1 MAADGQVLVTHDM
14 LGITKDF
21 KPRFLRRY
29 LELFSAIGEA
39 TKQYVSDVKSKSFP
53 NETEQY

>member
-1 MAADGQVLVTHDM
+1 M

-29 LELFSAIGEA
+29 LELFDAVGNA
-39 TKQYVSDVKSKSFP
+39 TKQYIADVKAKDFP
-53 NETEQY
+53 SDTEQY